1 MNKNQRL
8 ITLRTRKLG
17 VLILD
22 ARLATRRSVNECA
35 EALGISPD
43 AFTAFEN
50 GETAPSLPQL
60 EALAYFFDLPLEH
73 FWGNE
78 SLSENMDD
86 DSLNNAGRLAELR
99 NRIIGTRL
107 KMLREERGLTLEQ
120 LSSLSSIPVEQ
131 LNQDESGLTDVAL
144 PELETLAAALE
155 TRIESFFDDHGAI
168 GAWRARQTA
177 VRKFLDLPEQQQQFI
192 LQPVNRPYLDLAI
205 RLSELS
211 VDKLRGIAEGL
222 LEITY

>member
-22 ARLATRRSVNECA
+22 ARLATRRSVKECA
-35 EALGISPD
+35 EALGVSPET
-43 AFTAFEN
+43 FTSYEN

-60 EALAYFFDLPLEH
+60 EALAYFLDLPLEH

-86 DSLNNAGRLAELR
+86 DSLHNTSRLAELR

-107 KMLREERGLTLEQ
+107 KMLREEHGLSVEQ
-120 LSSLSSIPVEQ
+120 LAALSSIPVEQ
-131 LNQDESGLTDVAL
+131 LNQHESGLTDVAL

-155 TRIESFFDDHGAI
+155 TRIESFFDDHGTI
-168 GAWRARQTA
+168 GAWRSRQTA
-177 VRKFLDLPEQQQQFI
+177 VQKFLDLPEQQQQFI

>member
-1 MNKNQRL
+1 
-8 ITLRTRKLG
+8 
-17 VLILD
+17 
-22 ARLATRRSVNECA
+22 
-35 EALGISPD
+35 
-43 AFTAFEN
+43 
-50 GETAPSLPQL
+50 
-60 EALAYFFDLPLEH
+60 
-73 FWGNE
+73 
-78 SLSENMDD
+78 
-86 DSLNNAGRLAELR
+86 
-99 NRIIGTRL
+99 
-107 KMLREERGLTLEQ
+107 MLREERGLTLEQ

-155 TRIESFFDDHGAI
+155 TRIESFFDDHGTI
-168 GAWRARQTA
+168 GAWRSRQTA

>member
-22 ARLATRRSVNECA
+22 ARLVTRRSVNECA

-78 SLSENMDD
+78 SLSENIED
-86 DSLNNAGRLAELR
+86 DSLHNAGRLADLR
-99 NRIIGTRL
+99 KRIIGTRL

-131 LNQDESGLTDVAL
+131 LNQHESGLTDVAL

-155 TRIESFFDDHGAI
+155 TRIESFFDDHGTI
-168 GAWRARQTA
+168 GAWRSRQTA

>member
-17 VLILD
+17 VLLLD
-22 ARLATRRSVNECA
+22 ARLATRRSLNECA
-35 EALGISPD
+35 EAVGVSPET
-43 AFTAFEN
+43 FTSFEN
-50 GETAPSLPQL
+50 GQTAPSLPQL
-60 EALAYFFDLPLEH
+60 EALAYFLDLPLEH

-78 SLSENMDD
+78 ALSENMED
-86 DSLNNAGRLAELR
+86 DSVQNTARLAEIR

-107 KMLREERGLTLEQ
+107 QMLREEHH
-120 LSSLSSIPVEQ
+120 LSLDELSALSSISVER
-131 LNQDESGLTDVAL
+131 LKHYESGQAAVTL
-144 PELETLAAALE
+144 PELETIAVALE
-155 TRIESFFDDHGAI
+155 TRIDTFFDDHGTI
-168 GAWRARQTA
+168 GAWRSRQTA
-177 VRKFLDLPEQQQQFI
+177 VQKFMDLPEQQQQFI

-205 RLSELS
+205 RLSDLS